1 MILRLLDV
9 GFGSVEFHVTLADGN
24 ERLVRVEV
32 GAGTDWLRAVRFPN
46 LNTDAGATLG
56 DETLDREVRER
67 ASEELVRLEAA
78 VNLAAGRWA
87 A

>member
-1 MILRLLDV
+1 MVLRLAAV
-9 GFGSVEFHVTLADGN
+9 SFATVEFHATLADGA

-46 LNTDAGATLG
+46 LTTEAGVTLG
-56 DETLDREVRER
+56 DETLDREVRAR
-67 ASEELVRLEAA
+67 AAEELVRLEAA
-78 VNLAAGRWA
+78 VNLAARRWA